1 MDLRKSTLNHL
12 AEVSLSLSKHV
23 ISAHAK
29 DANVV
34 FSPLSIH
41 VLLGMIAAGSNGPT
55 RDQLLGFLKSES
67 IEELNSL
74 SSHLV
79 TRVFADG
86 EPLRGP
92 HLSLANGVWVDQSL
106 RFMPAFEEI
115 VRNSYKAASGRVDF
129 KKADEVV
136 KEVNTWAEKETN
148 GLIKDLLSSGSV
160 EATTILIF
168 ANALYFKGA
177 WKDIFMEYLTSDGEF
192 FLVNGSSIHVP
203 FMTGTK
209 MQYARAFDGFKV
221 LRREYKQGGDYSR
234 RFSMYFFLPDAKDGL
249 PALLEKVC
257 SEPGFI
263 EAHKPDRLVLLGKF
277 RVPKFKIDFQFEVSD
292 VLKGL
297 GVMVG
302 SSIDGESLFVSGMF
316 QKAFIEVNEKGT
328 EAAAVSHVRGGGYY
342 EVELDFVADHPFL
355 FVIREDVSAVV
366 LFIGQL
372 LNPLA

>member
-1 MDLRKSTLNHL
+1 MT
-12 AEVSLSLSKHV
+12 
-23 ISAHAK
+23 
-29 DANVV
+29 
-34 FSPLSIH
+34 
-41 VLLGMIAAGSNGPT
+41 SNC
-55 RDQLLGFLKSES
+55 S
-67 IEELNSL
+67 
-74 SSHLV
+74 
-79 TRVFADG
+79 
-86 EPLRGP
+86 
-92 HLSLANGVWVDQSL
+92 
-106 RFMPAFEEI
+106 
-115 VRNSYKAASGRVDF
+115 
-129 KKADEVV
+129 ADEVV

-297 GVMVG
+297 GVVLNTPLVVLPFCRGGLTEMVG

>member
-92 HLSLANGVWVDQSL
+92 HLSLANGVW
-106 RFMPAFEEI
+106 
-115 VRNSYKAASGRVDF
+115 
-129 KKADEVV
+129 ADEVV